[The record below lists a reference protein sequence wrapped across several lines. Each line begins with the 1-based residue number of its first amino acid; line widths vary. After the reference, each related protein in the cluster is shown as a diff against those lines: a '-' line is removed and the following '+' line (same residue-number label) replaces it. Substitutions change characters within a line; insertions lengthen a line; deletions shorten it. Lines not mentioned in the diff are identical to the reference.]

1 MQAISKILGTI
12 VSILVVIGVVKGI
25 GEADMPDGFDL
36 QTLLTSI
43 INGIAD
49 LTVFLIPQIIQA
61 ISNAGGVA

>member
-1 MQAISKILGTI
+1 MQAISKIFGTI

-36 QTLLTSI
+36 QTLLASI

-49 LTVFLIPQIIQA
+49 LTIFLIPQIIQA
-61 ISNAGGVA
+61 VSNAGGVA